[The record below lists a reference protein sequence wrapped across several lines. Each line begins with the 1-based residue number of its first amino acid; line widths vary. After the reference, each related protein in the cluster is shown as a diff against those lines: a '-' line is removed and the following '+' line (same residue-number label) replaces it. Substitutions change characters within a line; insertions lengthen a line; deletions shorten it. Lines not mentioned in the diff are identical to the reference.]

1 MQEARKIIYSPTIH
15 PGSSP
20 AFGGNILGLCWPSIS
35 AEHGAACPAS
45 QQIVPFK
52 KRHKNL
58 CVVGKTSRGQSQIA
72 KNLGWSNTQKIRTSA
87 SGPHCVWHQLQAL
100 SPPSVYSLCMDGSI
114 LSTWH
119 WQTVPVEL
127 RVDQK
132 DARCGII
139 DLNHWTIDGIPDSDT
154 ISMGYQILVGDSC
167 GSSSSASA

>member
-58 CVVGKTSRGQSQIA
+58 CVVGKTSCGQSQIA
-72 KNLGWSNTQKIRTSA
+72 KKSGMIEYSKDKTIRQWSTL
-87 SGPHCVWHQLQAL
+87 CVTPTPGAFPAFGIFPLH
-100 SPPSVYSLCMDGSI
+100 G
-114 LSTWH
+114 
-119 WQTVPVEL
+119 
-127 RVDQK
+127 RVDTQHL
-132 DARCGII
+132 A
-139 DLNHWTIDGIPDSDT
+139 LAN
-154 ISMGYQILVGDSC
+154 
-167 GSSSSASA
+167 GSGRAPG